1 MKRVLVVVPNLR
13 ICNGVA
19 SYIMNYFR
27 CIDHSCIQMDFVVL
41 KDIASPYYAE
51 IQENGGNIFTMPSPK
66 QLVPYC
72 RRIRSLYAEGH
83 YDVLHC
89 NVTNAGIPYLY
100 YAKKMDIPKRI
111 LHCHATRSAEVKWKE
126 IRNDML
132 TPLALKNA
140 NIFFACSHMAGD
152 SLFGKRPYTVIHN
165 ALDLSVFR
173 YQPHIRDMMRRELNL
188 EGKFVIGT
196 VGRLAHQKNRY
207 FALDVFREVL
217 KRQKNAVYL
226 WIGSGPLDAQVRQYA
241 EELHLGE
248 HMRFLGNREDV
259 DQLYQVM
266 DVFFLPSLYEG
277 LPVVGIEAQA
287 CGLPVVVSDT
297 VTKEMKVTDGV
308 TFLSLQSEKKE
319 WAQSLLHLY
328 KYERADTANYIQ
340 KSGYEIHAEAKK
352 LQNLYF
358 TLS

>member
-66 QLVPYC
+66 QLVSYC

-173 YQPHIRDMMRRELNL
+173 YQPHIREMMRRELNL

-196 VGRLAHQKNRY
+196 VGRLAHQKNPY

-308 TFLSLQSEKKE
+308 FYIALEDEKAKWADILLQNQDRTLEKTTDELKKRGYDIRKEAEKLSN
-319 WAQSLLHLY
+319 LY
-328 KYERADTANYIQ
+328 KR
-340 KSGYEIHAEAKK
+340 
-352 LQNLYF
+352 
-358 TLS
+358 

>member
-196 VGRLAHQKNRY
+196 VGRLAHQKIPILLWMCFERY
-207 FALDVFREVL
+207 
-217 KRQKNAVYL
+217 
-226 WIGSGPLDAQVRQYA
+226 
-241 EELHLGE
+241 
-248 HMRFLGNREDV
+248 
-259 DQLYQVM
+259 
-266 DVFFLPSLYEG
+266 
-277 LPVVGIEAQA
+277 
-287 CGLPVVVSDT
+287 
-297 VTKEMKVTDGV
+297 
-308 TFLSLQSEKKE
+308 
-319 WAQSLLHLY
+319 
-328 KYERADTANYIQ
+328 
-340 KSGYEIHAEAKK
+340 
-352 LQNLYF
+352 
-358 TLS
+358 